1 MKEWSNKPSDLVEAS
16 SSPVK
21 ATSSSSVIKS
31 RSSPASL
38 TSRIRQRDLSCITR
52 TSSSPVSL
60 ASSDLSK
67 SPVKTVSSPTS
78 LVSGSSSQSLTKTA
92 SSPISLTSGSSG
104 IATVGKGTGQRAASA
119 AALATPVVGGA
130 VAGTVA
136 LGFYGIS
143 NIIKYG
149 KNEKSGAQAAKD
161 TVAGSAGLGLSAGL
175 GIAAANAIAGTSI
188 ALGSTVVVPIA
199 AGVGAAYA
207 SIRIWNR
214 LFFKEKSPSKTR

>member
-1 MKEWSNKPSDLVEAS
+1 MKEWSKKSSDLVKAS
-16 SSPVK
+16 SSPAK

-31 RSSPASL
+31 SSSPASL
-38 TSRIRQRDLSCITR
+38 
-52 TSSSPVSL
+52 
-60 ASSDLSK
+60 ASGDLSK

-104 IATVGKGTGQRAASA
+104 IATVGKSTGQKAASA

-130 VAGTVA
+130 VTGTVA

-143 NIIKYG
+143 NMIRYG

-161 TVAGSAGLGLSAGL
+161 TIAGSAGLGLSAGL
-175 GIAAANAIAGTSI
+175 GIAAANAIAGTSL
-188 ALGSTVVVPIA
+188 ALGSAVVVPIA

-207 SIRIWNR
+207 SIRIWNK